1 MIKKT
6 DDSVWQ
12 KINEENQKLM
22 ENRIINK
29 YGKNLTIED
38 NEDYFSSADNSQI
51 SDSDFGLIEDDE
63 KIIDN
68 IKKNKFI
75 KK

>member
-12 KINEENQKLM
+12 KINEENQKFM

-63 KIIDN
+63 KIIDK
-68 IKKNKFI
+68 IKKTNL
-75 KK
+75 

>member
-12 KINEENQKLM
+12 KINEENQKFM

-63 KIIDN
+63 KIVDN
-68 IKKNKFI
+68 IKKNKF
-75 KK
+75 

>member
-12 KINEENQKLM
+12 KINEENQKFM

-63 KIIDN
+63 KIIYN